1 MRRRVDLDAWDWLEP
16 GGVIPR
22 GPAERRRRALLVARC
37 IEYGGRLEPGDWVST
52 LIACQRRPDGKR
64 CRGLL
69 EVGKEAGGALFARCL
84 ECGGEAAR
92 IRGWEDTPWAAG
104 PVARR
109 DAPTEA
115 GSTAL
120 LAAKPAAGDVV
131 GDFSVAAGQGATG
144 GEDTSIPDAIDRRLE
159 RVLGEMESSLDAA
172 TVRRHIALARSP
184 SKVVEIVAGSGA
196 IPDEGLLEALCDV
209 LIDTWNH
216 TPRAELGGRT
226 PAQMSRAMA
235 MPADAARLSAQTGM
249 AKPVATDAP
258 CLCGSGAPA
267 AQCCAPQFH

>member
-1 MRRRVDLDAWDWLEP
+1 MRRRVDLDAWDWFEP

-37 IEYGGRLEPGDWVST
+37 IEYGGRLEPGAWVST
-52 LIACQRRPDGKR
+52 LISCQRRPDGKR
-64 CRGLL
+64 CRGML
-69 EVGKEAGGALFARCL
+69 EVGKEVGDALFARCL
-84 ECGGEAAR
+84 DCGGEAAR

-104 PVARR
+104 PTVRHE
-109 DAPTEA
+109 APAELQAAAPHPPKQA
-115 GSTAL
+115 GGCL
-120 LAAKPAAGDVV
+120 G
-131 GDFSVAAGQGATG
+131 GEISVAARERPLGDEG
-144 GEDTSIPDAIDRRLE
+144 TSIPDAIDRQLE
-159 RVLGEMESSLDAA
+159 RVLGDMESSLDAA

-196 IPDEGLLEALCDV
+196 IPDEGLLEELCDV
-209 LIDTWNH
+209 LIDAWNH

-235 MPADAARLSAQTGM
+235 MPADAARLSARAEM
-249 AKPVATDAP
+249 AKSVATDAP